1 MLQIPDGVI
10 EVSDVIKEYNDNDYN
25 NINNNNI
32 STNINNDYV
41 LSIAILI
48 TVLIILYLSQ

>member
-25 NINNNNI
+25 NINNNI
-32 STNINNDYV
+32 STNINNDNV

-48 TVLIILYLSQ
+48 TLLILYLSQ

>member
-10 EVSDVIKEYNDNDYN
+10 EVSDVIKEYSDNDYN
-25 NINNNNI
+25 NINNNN
-32 STNINNDYV
+32 NDNV

-48 TVLIILYLSQ
+48 TLLIISYLSQ